1 MRKKLIAIS
10 AALTFL
16 QVLPASAHVGAI
28 SYGNT
33 LVAGQSSRIFLSL
46 GHGCTYKNVKYGTS
60 IFQVDVPATAG
71 KPTPSYVPGYK
82 VTNVAS
88 KDLLANGAP
97 KSYRVT
103 WTALAKSKIV
113 PDGTFYDFGLKVR
126 WDANPQVIYFPVT
139 QTCYAS
145 DKTPLY
151 LVWDITDGS
160 TKAATA
166 DTEYGPAP
174 SVTTVKA

>member
-1 MRKKLIAIS
+1 MPTDAAYLKLRKTMKKKILAIC
-10 AALTFL
+10 AALTFI
-16 QVLPASAHVGAI
+16 QAVPANAHVGAI

-71 KPTPSYVPGYK
+71 KPTPAYVPGFK

-103 WTALAKSKIV
+103 WIALAKSKIV
-113 PDGTFYDFGLKVR
+113 PDGTFRLEIITPYWRDFLGNTVGRDCNSPVHYIVHIPAL
-126 WDANPQVIYFPVT
+126 PQVNFT
-139 QTCYAS
+139 QTWNI
-145 DKTPLY
+145 P
-151 LVWDITDGS
+151 
-160 TKAATA
+160 
-166 DTEYGPAP
+166 
-174 SVTTVKA
+174 